1 MFLKDFYK
9 SGYRKE
15 SYYWLFLLNNCAFTQ
30 TVLNMTIKDEI
41 IAIANQLANKGV
53 TPSVATVKAKLS
65 EPTPLPTI
73 INILKN
79 WQHQPEQTSFD
90 KKEVDNSAES
100 NELSQ
105 SLSSALTEA
114 LSPLMTELKEI
125 KQLLQSIDS
134 KLEK

>member
-1 MFLKDFYK
+1 
-9 SGYRKE
+9 
-15 SYYWLFLLNNCAFTQ
+15 
-30 TVLNMTIKDEI
+30 MTIKDEI
-41 IAIANQLANKGV
+41 IAIANQLANNGV

-79 WQHQPEQTSFD
+79 WQHQPEQTSFN
-90 KKEVDNSAES
+90 KKEVDNSVEPS
-100 NELSQ
+100 ELSQ

-114 LSPLMTELKEI
+114 LTPVVTELKEI

>member
-1 MFLKDFYK
+1 
-9 SGYRKE
+9 
-15 SYYWLFLLNNCAFTQ
+15 
-30 TVLNMTIKDEI
+30 MTIKDEI

-90 KKEVDNSAES
+90 TNEVDNSTELTELT
-100 NELSQ
+100 ELSQ

-114 LSPLMTELKEI
+114 LTPMMTELKEI

>member
-1 MFLKDFYK
+1 NSRDK
-9 SGYRKE
+9 KE
-15 SYYWLFLLNNCAFTQ
+15 SYHWLFLLNNCAFTQ

-90 KKEVDNSAES
+90 KKEVGNSRES
-100 NELSQ
+100 NDLSH

-114 LSPLMTELKEI
+114 LTPMMNELKEI